1 MKTGKHSFPSK
12 CVPKY
17 NLGTRRRSGNCEQL
31 GRKGEEAGQK
41 ARCIIQPMCYQPAAA
56 CPSRWRGAALA
67 SIAFAAFLTSAT
79 AAPLQ
84 FSSPYT
90 PTSQASKTS
99 QTVTGTP
106 EGLTNDPDALFH
118 RESLLGDLDGY
129 RNLISD
135 DGLSITP
142 ILVLEAFS
150 SAGGGHG
157 GADADGLFDV
167 AFDFDLERITRGLLA
182 DASLHLNV
190 LDIFGSSITG
200 RHVGDISGVSNLA
213 GYNTFRLQEIWLQQN
228 LFKKR
233 VSIRFGMLAA
243 DTEFFTSQA
252 ASLFLD
258 GTFGAFTLVALNFN
272 DAPVYPVAAPG
283 VRLDVAPVSFLD
295 FKVAVF
301 GPNQGSENNTHGTDF
316 SINSRDG
323 ALVAFEASYLV
334 NQSPNDRG
342 LIGTYKLGTFIQQ
355 GDYTSFGSQAIN
367 ALDSHRPLHRG
378 TNVVGY
384 GVADQELFKNGQYT
398 VEAFAR
404 VGFGTPNYSF
414 VHNYF
419 DLGLNFIG
427 FVPTRF
433 LDVAGVAVGRS
444 GISNQFS
451 AAQVRQ
457 GSTGYS
463 QETVVEATYRIQ
475 LAPWATIQPDFQY
488 FINPSAQHGSRDA
501 FVSGI
506 RTVITF

>member
-1 MKTGKHSFPSK
+1 MFYKSLRSRQPRPGQAL
-12 CVPKY
+12 CVS
-17 NLGTRRRSGNCEQL
+17 LAL
-31 GRKGEEAGQK
+31 
-41 ARCIIQPMCYQPAAA
+41 
-56 CPSRWRGAALA
+56 AALA
-67 SIAFAAFLTSAT
+67 ANVT

-106 EGLTNDPDALFH
+106 EGLTNEPDALLS
-118 RESLLGDLDGY
+118 RESLLGDLGGF
-129 RNLISD
+129 RNTLND
-135 DGLSITP
+135 YGLSFTP
-142 ILVLEAFS
+142 ILELEAFS
-150 SAGGGHG
+150 AAGGGHG

-182 DASLHLNV
+182 DASFHFNV
-190 LDIFGSSITG
+190 LDIFGPSLTA
-200 RHVGDISGVSNLA
+200 RHTGDISGVSNIA
-213 GYNTFRLQEIWLQQN
+213 GFNTFRLQEIWVQQN

-243 DTEFFTSQA
+243 DTEFFTSQG

-283 VRLDVAPVSFLD
+283 VRIDVAPVSFLD

-301 GPNQGSENNTHGTDF
+301 APNEDAENNFRGTDF
-316 SINSRDG
+316 DINGRDG

-355 GDYTSFGSQAIN
+355 GDYTSFGSQADN
-367 ALDSHRPLHRG
+367 ALNPARSLHRG
-378 TNVVGY
+378 TNVVAY
-384 GVADQELFKNGQYT
+384 GVADQELFKNGQDT

-414 VHNYF
+414 VHDYF
-419 DLGLNFIG
+419 DIGLNFTG
-427 FVPTRF
+427 FVPARQ
-433 LDVAGVAVGRS
+433 LDVMGVAVGRS
-444 GISNQFS
+444 GISGQFS
-451 AAQVRQ
+451 DSQARQ
-457 GSTGYS
+457 GAGGYT
-463 QETVVEATYRIQ
+463 QETVIEATYRIQ
-475 LAPWATIQPDFQY
+475 LTPWATIQPDFQY
-488 FINPSAQHGSRDA
+488 FINPGAARGSRDA

-506 RTVITF
+506 RTAITF